1 MLLACIARLFRAP
14 TAPQNGPARRSTF
27 TPRLVSAVLTRL
39 GGHCAPSNPPQ
50 PSAAAKL
57 VFAGALKA
65 LGWVGAQEENVQW
78 WTDKGFIGTKDWELI
93 YDDEWGAPY
102 VYLRM
107 VAALAGSL
115 LIPVVY
121 LSTRALGA
129 GRLPSAVAATL
140 VLTETVSALQ
150 ARLILCDAFL
160 YLFHVASLGASFVS
174 VAYPLSSAR
183 RWLWVGITG
192 LMLGCAVSVKLTALG
207 TLATVGIHQ
216 LIWVLTIADDG

>member
-1 MLLACIARLFRAP
+1 M
-14 TAPQNGPARRSTF
+14 
-27 TPRLVSAVLTRL
+27 
-39 GGHCAPSNPPQ
+39 
-50 PSAAAKL
+50 
-57 VFAGALKA
+57 LKA

-150 ARLILCDAFL
+150 ASGRAAAPRVSPRAYPCPLPMLRQARLILCDAFL

-174 VAYPLSSAR
+174 VAYPLSSAS
-183 RWLWVGITG
+183 RWVWVAITG